1 VQCAKHSDSL
11 VTGKSMR
18 PSLTVGASVLIH
30 TARGQTL
37 EPAWNLL
44 MKLTR

>member
-1 VQCAKHSDSL
+1 MRCAKHSDSL

-18 PSLTVGASVLIH
+18 PSLTVGTSVLVH
-30 TARGQTL
+30 TAREQTL